1 MSGEAAAA
9 KRWING
15 DESAQQMLGRA
26 LTSRPSFA
34 LPPPLHRAPL
44 RAGNVVEIAGP
55 SPSAKTQ
62 ILVQAAVSCI
72 LPKERNGVHYGGLG
86 HSVLYIDLDC
96 RFDVSR
102 LVEMLR
108 HRIVQVNGCSSTA
121 DNEEILKLSMRQFS
135 YIRCY
140 DSFELL
146 ATLKTLHHWLEKEK
160 KSDGIGGHF
169 LMIDSIGAFHWVDR
183 ASTSLPLGGKNRKCL
198 SLQNVL
204 EVVVEDLR
212 KLLSVHP
219 MLVIVTKA
227 TIVAP
232 TGNEFRRNYKRWPSS
247 GTPYTSSELEGL
259 QKPYFR
265 EYMPSIW
272 QSFVTHRILVQGSDD
287 HIAMPKSQEN
297 DAAYV
302 SEWLLPRLNFLDK
315 FVVRDAGVF
324 LVS

>member
-1 MSGEAAAA
+1 
-9 KRWING
+9 
-15 DESAQQMLGRA
+15 MLGRA
-26 LTSRPSFA
+26 QASRPSLS
-34 LPPPLHRAPL
+34 LPAPLHRIPL

-62 ILVQAAVSCI
+62 LLIQTAVSCI

-86 HSVLYIDLDC
+86 HSVLFVDLDC

-108 HRIVQVNGCSSTA
+108 HRIVQVNGCSCTA
-121 DNEEILKLSMRQFS
+121 DDEEILKLSMRRFS

-140 DSFELL
+140 DSCELL
-146 ATLKTLHHWLEKEK
+146 AALKTLHHRLEKEK
-160 KSDGIGGHF
+160 ESNGIGGHL

-183 ASTSLPLGGKNRKCL
+183 ASTSLPLGGKNRKYL

-212 KLLSVHP
+212 KLMSAHP

-227 TIVAP
+227 TIVGT
-232 TGNEFRRNYKRWPSS
+232 TGNDFRRNYKRWPSA
-247 GTPYTSSELEGL
+247 GTFDASSELEGL
-259 QKPYFR
+259 REPYFR
-265 EYMPSIW
+265 EYMPPIW
-272 QSFVTHRILVQGSDD
+272 QSFVTHRILVRGSDD

-297 DAAYV
+297 NTAYV

-315 FVVRDAGVF
+315 FVVRNAGVF

>member
-1 MSGEAAAA
+1 MSEADV
-9 KRWING
+9 KSWING
-15 DESAQQMLGRA
+15 DESAKRMLDRV
-26 LTSRPSFA
+26 LTSRPSFS
-34 LPPPLHRAPL
+34 LPPPLHRIPL
-44 RAGNVVEIAGP
+44 RVANVVEIAGP

-62 ILVQAAVSCI
+62 ILTQTAVSCV
-72 LPKERNGVHYGGLG
+72 LPKVWNGVHYGGLG
-86 HSVLYIDLDC
+86 RPVLYIDLDC
-96 RFDVSR
+96 RFDVLR

-121 DNEEILKLSMRQFS
+121 GNEEILKLSMRQFS

-146 ATLKTLHHWLEKEK
+146 ATLKTLHHRLQKEKE
-160 KSDGIGGHF
+160 SNGIGGHL

-183 ASTSLPLGGKNRKCL
+183 ASTTLPLGGKNRKCL

-204 EVVVEDLR
+204 EIVVEDLR
-212 KLLSVHP
+212 KLLLIHP
-219 MLVIVTKA
+219 MLVIVTKTA
-227 TIVAP
+227 IVGT
-232 TGNEFRRNYKRWPSS
+232 TGNEVKRNFKRWPSS
-247 GTPYTSSELEGL
+247 GTPDTSSELERL

-287 HIAMPKSQEN
+287 HLAMPKSQEN
-297 DAAYV
+297 DLAYV
-302 SEWLLPRLNFLDK
+302 SEWLLPRLNILDK

>member
-1 MSGEAAAA
+1 MSGEAAA

-96 RFDVSR
+96 RFDVLR

-146 ATLKTLHHWLEKEK
+146 ATLKTLHHRLEKEK
-160 KSDGIGGHF
+160 KSNDIGGHF

-183 ASTSLPLGGKNRKCL
+183 ASTSLPLGERT
-198 SLQNVL
+198 
-204 EVVVEDLR
+204 VEDLR
-212 KLLSVHP
+212 KLMSIHP

-287 HIAMPKSQEN
+287 HVAMPKSQQN
-297 DAAYV
+297 DTAYV

>member
-1 MSGEAAAA
+1 MSEAEV
-9 KRWING
+9 KSWING
-15 DESAQQMLGRA
+15 DESAKRMLDRV
-26 LTSRPSFA
+26 LTSRPSFS
-34 LPPPLHRAPL
+34 LPPPLHRIPL
-44 RAGNVVEIAGP
+44 HVGNVVEVAGP

-62 ILVQAAVSCI
+62 ILIQTAVSCI
-72 LPKERNGVHYGGLG
+72 LPKAWNGVCYGGLG

-96 RFDVSR
+96 RFDVLR

-108 HRIVQVNGCSSTA
+108 HRIMQVNGCSSTPG
-121 DNEEILKLSMRQFS
+121 NEEILKLSMRQFS

-146 ATLKTLHHWLEKEK
+146 ATLKTLHHRLQKEKE
-160 KSDGIGGHF
+160 SNGTSGHL

-183 ASTSLPLGGKNRKCL
+183 ASTTLPLGGKNRKCL

-204 EVVVEDLR
+204 EIIVEDLR
-212 KLLSVHP
+212 KLLSIHP
-219 MLVIVTKA
+219 MLVIVTKTA
-227 TIVAP
+227 IVGT
-232 TGNEFRRNYKRWPSS
+232 TGNEVKRNFKRWPLSA
-247 GTPYTSSELEGL
+247 TPDASSELERL
-259 QKPYFR
+259 QKPFFR

-272 QSFVTHRILVQGSDD
+272 QSFVTHKILVQGSDD
-287 HIAMPKSQEN
+287 HLAMPKSQESN
-297 DAAYV
+297 IAYV